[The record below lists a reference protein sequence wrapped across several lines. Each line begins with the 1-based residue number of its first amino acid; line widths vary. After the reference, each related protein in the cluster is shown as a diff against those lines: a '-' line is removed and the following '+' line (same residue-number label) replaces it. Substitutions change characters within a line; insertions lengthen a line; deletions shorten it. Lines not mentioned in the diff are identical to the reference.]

1 MEKKLLIDL
10 TDQELEVEL
19 KKRKNER
26 FFAGFLIGI
35 LVGIAFWSATHKGTF
50 LPFAIL
56 ALVIYIA
63 KKYPNV
69 DEVTTEVNARKKSWK
84 QTKNYQN

>member
-1 MEKKLLIDL
+1 MEKKLLTEL
-10 TDQELEVEL
+10 TDQELETEL

-26 FFAGFLIGI
+26 LFAGFLIGI
-35 LVGIAFWSATHKGTF
+35 LLGISVWSATHKGTF

-69 DEVTTEVNARKKSWK
+69 DEITNEINARKVL
-84 QTKNYQN
+84 

>member
-1 MEKKLLIDL
+1 MEKKLLTEL
-10 TDQELEVEL
+10 TDQELETEL

-26 FFAGFLIGI
+26 LFAGFLIGI
-35 LVGIAFWSATHKGTF
+35 LLGISVWSATHKGAF

-69 DEVTTEVNARKKSWK
+69 DEITNEINARKVL
-84 QTKNYQN
+84 